1 MTVLRRRAQ
10 IVLSHKYPPA
20 PQKYTYVYT
29 QGLCFPPS
37 LTKYNRDWRGAGSGK
52 ERGGGRK
59 EGWQLKFEAQ
69 VKSASIVR
77 RTQSRTPAIGMAP
90 HTQGELSKL
99 SPT

>member
-1 MTVLRRRAQ
+1 MGRR
-10 IVLSHKYPPA
+10 
-20 PQKYTYVYT
+20 
-29 QGLCFPPS
+29 
-37 LTKYNRDWRGAGSGK
+37 
-52 ERGGGRK
+52 ERGRK
-59 EGWQLKFEAQ
+59 EDRNEEEGRKDGWQLKFEAQ